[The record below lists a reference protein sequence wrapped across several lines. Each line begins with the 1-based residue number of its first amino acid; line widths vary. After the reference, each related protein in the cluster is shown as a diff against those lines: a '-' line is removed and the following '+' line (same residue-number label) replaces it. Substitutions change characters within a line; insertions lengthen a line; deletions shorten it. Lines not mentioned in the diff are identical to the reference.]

1 MKNVAVVGCTVT
13 LSPGDGIKQIT
24 TQASLKVKA
33 DGKGVYFGPIDVA
46 VSGYSDSIITVSG
59 SGSGTITI
67 QPSAQKVKVEG
78 DYVILEGDSGTATI
92 NGMAW
97 SGETQVEAQ
106 SDVTAKIEV
115 AGQVKVRAN

>member
-13 LSPGDGIKQIT
+13 LSPGEGVAQIT

-46 VSGYSDSIITVSG
+46 VSGYSDTVITVPL

-67 QPSAQKVKVEG
+67 KPSAQKVKVEG
-78 DYVILEGDSGTATI
+78 DYVILEGDSGDAMI
-92 NGMAW
+92 DGFAQQ
-97 SGETQVEAQ
+97 GQAQVAVK
-106 SDVTAKIEV
+106 SKVTAKIEL
-115 AGQVKVRAN
+115 AGQVKVKAN

>member
-13 LSPGDGIKQIT
+13 LSPGEGVAQIT

-46 VSGYSDSIITVSG
+46 VSGYSDDTITVSG

-78 DYVILEGDSGTATI
+78 DYVILEGDSGSAMI
-92 NGMAW
+92 DGMAY
-97 SGETQVEAQ
+97 SGSSQVAVQ
-106 SDVTAKIEV
+106 SEVTAKIEV
-115 AGQVKVRAN
+115 AGQVKVKAN

>member
-46 VSGYSDSIITVSG
+46 VSGYSDSTITVSG

-78 DYVILEGDSGTATI
+78 KYVILEGDSGTATI

-97 SGETQVEAQ
+97 SGETQIAAQ
-106 SDVTAKIEV
+106 SSVTAKIEI
-115 AGQVKVRAN
+115 AGQEKVTAN

>member
-13 LSPGDGIKQIT
+13 LSPGDGNKQIT

-46 VSGYSDSIITVSG
+46 VSGYSDSTITVSG
-59 SGSGTITI
+59 SGNGTITI

-78 DYVILEGDSGTATI
+78 DYVILEGDSGSAMI
-92 NGMAW
+92 DGMAY
-97 SGETQVEAQ
+97 SGSSQVAVQ
-106 SDVTAKIEV
+106 SEVTAKIEV
-115 AGQVKVRAN
+115 AGQVKVKAN

>member
-13 LSPGDGIKQIT
+13 LSPGTGVAQIT

-33 DGKGVYFGPIDVA
+33 DGKGVYCGPIDVS
-46 VSGYSDSIITVSG
+46 VSGYSDSVITVPG

-78 DYVILEGDSGTATI
+78 DYVILEGDSGDAMI
-92 NGMAW
+92 DGMAQQ
-97 SGETQVEAQ
+97 GQTQVAVK
-106 SDVTAKIEV
+106 SKVTAKIEV
-115 AGQVKVRAN
+115 AGQMKVKAN

>member
-13 LSPGDGIKQIT
+13 LSPGKGVAQIT

-33 DGKGVYFGPIDVA
+33 DGKGVYFGPIDVS
-46 VSGYSDSIITVSG
+46 VSGYFDSVITVPG

-78 DYVILEGDSGTATI
+78 KSVILEGDSGSAKI
-92 NGMAW
+92 DGMAQQ
-97 SGETQVEAQ
+97 GQAQVAVK
-106 SDVTAKIEV
+106 SKVTAKIEL
-115 AGQVKVRAN
+115 AGQVKVKAN

>member
-13 LSPGDGIKQIT
+13 LSPGEGNKSIT

-33 DGKGVYFGPIDVA
+33 DGKGVYFGPIDGA
-46 VSGYSDSIITVSG
+46 VSAYSDSIITVPA

-78 DYVILEGDSGTATI
+78 KSVILEGDSGSATI
-92 NGMAW
+92 
-97 SGETQVEAQ
+97 SGKAQVGQTQV
-106 SDVTAKIEV
+106 DVKNVVTAKIEV
-115 AGQVKVRAN
+115 AGQSKVKAN

>member
-13 LSPGDGIKQIT
+13 LSPGEGNKQIT
-24 TQASLKVKA
+24 TQARLKVKA

-46 VSGYSDSIITVSG
+46 VSGYSDETITVSG

-78 DYVILEGDSGTATI
+78 GYVILEGDSGTATI

-97 SGETQVEAQ
+97 SGQTQVEAQ
-106 SDVTAKIEV
+106 SEVTAKIEV
-115 AGQVKVRAN
+115 AGQVKGKAN

>member
-13 LSPGDGIKQIT
+13 LSPGDGNKQIT

-33 DGKGVYFGPIDVA
+33 DGKGIYFGPIDVD
-46 VSGYSDSIITVSG
+46 VSEYSDTSITVSG

-67 QPSAQKVKVEG
+67 QPSSQKVKVEG
-78 DYVILEGDSGTATI
+78 DFVILEGDSGTATI
-92 NGMAW
+92 SGKAW
-97 SGETQVEAQ
+97 SGQSQIDAT

-115 AGQVKVRAN
+115 AGQTKVTAN

>member
-13 LSPGDGIKQIT
+13 LSPGEGNKQIT

-33 DGKGVYFGPIDVA
+33 DGKGVYFGPIDIA
-46 VSGYSDSIITVSG
+46 VSGYSDSVITVPL

-78 DYVILEGDSGTATI
+78 DYVILEGDSGSAMI
-92 NGMAW
+92 RGKAQV
-97 SGETQVEAQ
+97 GQTQVDVK
-106 SDVTAKIEV
+106 SNVTAKIEV
-115 AGQVKVRAN
+115 AGQVKVKAN

>member
-13 LSPGDGIKQIT
+13 LSPGEGNKQIT

-46 VSGYSDSIITVSG
+46 VSGYSDTTITVSG

-92 NGMAW
+92 NGKAW
-97 SGETQVEAQ
+97 SGQTQIDAQ

-115 AGQVKVRAN
+115 AGQVKVKAN

>member
-1 MKNVAVVGCTVT
+1 MENVAVVGCTVT
-13 LSPGDGIKQIT
+13 LSPGEGNKQIT

-46 VSGYSDSIITVSG
+46 VSGYSDNTITVSG

-78 DYVILEGDSGTATI
+78 DYVILEGDSGDAMI
-92 NGMAW
+92 DGMAW
-97 SGETQVEAQ
+97 SGPSQVAVQ
-106 SDVTAKIEV
+106 SKVTAKIEV
-115 AGQVKVRAN
+115 AGQSKVKAN

>member
-1 MKNVAVVGCTVT
+1 MKKVAVVGCTVT
-13 LSPGDGIKQIT
+13 LSPGDGNKQIT

-46 VSGYSDSIITVSG
+46 VSGYSDENITVSE

-67 QPSAQKVKVEG
+67 QPSSQKVKAEG
-78 DYVILEGDSGTATI
+78 DFVVLEGDSGTAVI

-97 SGETQVEAQ
+97 SGDTQVAAT
-106 SDVTAKIEV
+106 SNVTAKIEV
-115 AGQVKVRAN
+115 AGQIKVKAN

>member
-13 LSPGDGIKQIT
+13 LSPGEGVAQIT

-97 SGETQVEAQ
+97 SGETQVAAQ
-106 SDVTAKIEV
+106 SNVTAKIEV
-115 AGQVKVRAN
+115 AGQVKVKAN

>member
-13 LSPGDGIKQIT
+13 LSPGEGNKQIT

-33 DGKGVYFGPIDVA
+33 DGKGVYCGPIEVA
-46 VSGYSDSIITVSG
+46 VSGYSDSVITVPL

-78 DYVILEGDSGTATI
+78 KNVILEGDSGSALI
-92 NGMAW
+92 DGMAY
-97 SGETQVEAQ
+97 SGSSQIAVQ
-106 SDVTAKIEV
+106 SNVTAKIEF
-115 AGQVKVRAN
+115 AGQVKVKAN

>member
-13 LSPGDGIKQIT
+13 LSPGEGMKQIT

-33 DGKGVYFGPIDVA
+33 DGKGVYFGSIDVS
-46 VSGYSDSIITVSG
+46 VSGYSDSVITVPL

-78 DYVILEGDSGTATI
+78 KSVILEGDSGSAMI
-92 NGMAW
+92 
-97 SGETQVEAQ
+97 SGKAQVGQTQVDVK
-106 SDVTAKIEV
+106 SKVTAKIEV
-115 AGQVKVRAN
+115 AGQVKVKAN

>member
-13 LSPGDGIKQIT
+13 LSPGDGVKQIT
-24 TQASLKVKA
+24 TEASLKVEA
-33 DGKGVYFGPIDVA
+33 DGKGVYFGPIDVD
-46 VSGYSDSIITVSG
+46 VSGYSDTSITVSG

-78 DYVILEGDSGTATI
+78 DFVILEGDSGTATI
-92 NGMAW
+92 NGKAW
-97 SGETQVEAQ
+97 SGQTQVEAQ

-115 AGQVKVRAN
+115 AGQVKVKAN

>member
-13 LSPGDGIKQIT
+13 LSPGEGNKQIT

-97 SGETQVEAQ
+97 SGETQVAAQ
-106 SDVTAKIEV
+106 SNVTAKIEV
-115 AGQVKVRAN
+115 AGQVKVKAN

>member
-13 LSPGDGIKQIT
+13 LSPGKGMKQIT

-46 VSGYSDSIITVSG
+46 VSGYSDENITVSG

-78 DYVILEGDSGTATI
+78 DYVILEGDNGTATI
-92 NGMAW
+92 NGKAW
-97 SGETQVEAQ
+97 SGDTQVEAQ
-106 SDVTAKIEV
+106 SNVTAKIEI
-115 AGQVKVRAN
+115 AGQVKVKAN